1 MHANSALIPELFK
14 DCPLQSQSLAFS
26 QNVLKRASFL
36 MVMKSEDRV
45 LKLNPFPNDKF
56 QTCPNRKSLQ
66 TTISKLMKMAY
77 SFLNGKKT
85 MWKKEKL
92 LVMSN
97 FSFSRI
103 VFKIHVLQTRKNQGL
118 FGKGLI
124 M

>member
-1 MHANSALIPELFK
+1 MLLCHSHCDLDLYPIDPKINREHLLSMT
-14 DCPLQSQSLAFS
+14 
-26 QNVLKRASFL
+26 NVFIKF
-36 MVMKSEDRV
+36 
-45 LKLNPFPNDKF
+45 NPFPNDKF
-56 QTCPNRKSLQ
+56 QTCPNQKSLQ

-85 MWKKEKL
+85 MWEKEKL

-118 FGKGLI
+118 FGKGLKGWASPNSNY
-124 M
+124 